1 MVISIHLCIVGEH
14 PNMKS
19 RVLRGGLE
27 LVSSHNISLPSAEV
41 NLVGGRTS
49 LATEMSQDVF

>member
-1 MVISIHLCIVGEH
+1 MVIIHLCIVGEH
-14 PNMKS
+14 PNMEKS